1 MTELIA
7 DKPREA
13 PADAQVGG
21 RRGAMKELIAHKFR
35 ETPADA
41 QAGGTWDRVPRP
53 DPASEE
59 RRTIAA
65 DKFVWAS
72 V

>member
-7 DKPREA
+7 HEPREA
-13 PADAQVGG
+13 AADAQVEG
-21 RRGAMKELIAHKFR
+21 RRGVMKELLAHKPR

-53 DPASEE
+53 DPA
-59 RRTIAA
+59 
-65 DKFVWAS
+65 
-72 V
+72 

>member
-13 PADAQVGG
+13 PADAQVEGC
-21 RRGAMKELIAHKFR
+21 RGVMTELIAHEPR
-35 ETPADA
+35 EAPADA

-53 DPASEE
+53 DPA
-59 RRTIAA
+59 
-65 DKFVWAS
+65 
-72 V
+72 